1 MINISVPHNIAS
13 GKVLTSSS
21 SVHNS
26 PPEKAIDG
34 KFNSGRMKP
43 GGVCAHTKQEASWIN
58 IDLGTEHAISSIY
71 LVGRGDTCDNCPAQ
85 SSGWTIRVGNTGTT
99 TDPVCMENVIS
110 TMKRNKNVLLLFVK
124 LKVTQMGLLYRR
136 LIIFALKVTQA
147 PQVTYTR

>member
-1 MINISVPHNIAS
+1 MIYISVPHNIAS

-99 TDPVCMENVIS
+99 TDPVCMENVNAYGGRPTPIQCVTKLS
-110 TMKRNKNVLLLFVK
+110 GSDVRIESETWMVLCEVLIFEEDA
-124 LKVTQMGLLYRR
+124 GLYS
-136 LIIFALKVTQA
+136 
-147 PQVTYTR
+147 